1 MELVLNVFFLVELS
15 LRVAFAQ
22 HVVRFFT
29 RYMNVVDLLAVLP
42 YFVLLV
48 QQRDTA
54 TRHHTHGRLIGLLQS
69 MKFLRVCRLVRFS
82 KHSKRLAVA
91 AKILQQ
97 CVGSLRLLL
106 LCLFIVITMGSTV
119 MNIVE
124 EDPASGHF
132 SSIPDSL
139 WWGVQTVTSVG
150 YGDMIPGTFV
160 GRVLASGYM
169 LLGVAT
175 ISLPI
180 LTIVNQF
187 VRLYP
192 INIEMEAQGAAEHC
206 GGGSGATMNIF
217 REPRPS
223 VVR

>member
-1 MELVLNVFFLVELS
+1 MRIFILPKNHGKGLNFHFL
-15 LRVAFAQ
+15 A
-22 HVVRFFT
+22 
-29 RYMNVVDLLAVLP
+29 
-42 YFVLLV
+42 
-48 QQRDTA
+48 
-54 TRHHTHGRLIGLLQS
+54 RH
-69 MKFLRVCRLVRFS
+69 FS
-82 KHSKRLAVA
+82 FSGVI
-91 AKILQQ
+91 IL
-97 CVGSLRLLL
+97 
-106 LCLFIVITMGSTV
+106 FNVITMGSTV

-124 EDPASGHF
+124 EEPSATTSGHF

-150 YGDMIPGTFV
+150 YGDMIPRTFV

-206 GGGSGATMNIF
+206 GGGSGGSMNVF